1 MMLDGQDIKVCLTGV
16 FGGGGTQKY
25 VTLIN
30 YETIC
35 HILGKKK

>member
-16 FGGGGTQKY
+16 LGGTQKY